1 VGVVA
6 SVLGAVSGIVGL
18 VYRLGVAAEQMIGNW
33 VRARH
38 FRRAPADAVLAGA
51 LVIAGQVEVWL
62 AGADAGLEDGQ
73 RVVLAAS
80 TAVGAVMLV
89 WRRRWPLAIGLLV
102 PLVEMVV
109 VAAVTDYGTVSTF
122 LASLIALYTAAAWSG
137 SRWWW
142 LVLPLR
148 VVAGVTVGEDAA
160 DWAFVGGLAVVSV
173 VAGRVVHNSRRVAD
187 ELARVNEAL
196 RDERETTARLMISEE
211 RTAIAREV
219 HDILA
224 HTVSVMVVQAEMAE
238 ELFDKDGQRSR
249 SAITSVQS
257 TGREA
262 LTELRRILA
271 FLRTS
276 DSIDADIQPQPQLAR
291 LPELVE
297 SLGEAGLTVSVT
309 VTGEVRRLAP
319 GVDLCAFR
327 VVQEALTNVLRHS
340 GCSTA
345 RADLRYHR
353 NAIEVEIVDDG
364 SGRSAPVTLEGAGH
378 GLRGMRERVA
388 LYGGEITTGP
398 KAGGGFVVRARLPD
412 AAVLS

>member
-1 VGVVA
+1 MTRQHP
-6 SVLGAVSGIVGL
+6 LQTWL
-18 VYRLGVAAEQMIGNW
+18 
-33 VRARH
+33 RAGQ
-38 FRRAPADAVLAGA
+38 FRRASVDALLAGA
-51 LVIAGQVEVWL
+51 LVIVGQAEVWL
-62 AGADAGLEDGQ
+62 AGADAGLGTGQ
-73 RVVLAAS
+73 RVLLAAS
-80 TAVGAVMLV
+80 TAVGAVMLAF
-89 WRRRWPLAIGLLV
+89 RRRWPLAVGLLV
-102 PLVEMVV
+102 PSIEMLV
-109 VAAVTDYGTVSTF
+109 VAAVTDYGAVSVF
-122 LASLIALYTAAAWSG
+122 LGSLIALYSAAAWSG

-142 LVLPLR
+142 LVLPVR
-148 VVAGVTVGEDAA
+148 VIAGIVGGGDAA
-160 DWAFVGGLAVVSV
+160 DWAFIGGLAVVSV
-173 VAGRVVHNSRRVAD
+173 VAGRVVHNSRRVAE

-196 RDERETTARLMISEE
+196 RDERETTARLMIAEE

-224 HTVSVMVVQAEMAE
+224 HTVSVMVVQAELAE

-249 SAITSVQS
+249 SAIASVQS

-276 DSIDADIQPQPQLAR
+276 DSSDADIQPQPQLAR

-297 SLGEAGLTVSVT
+297 TLGEAGLTVSVT
-309 VTGEVRRLAP
+309 VSGEVRRLAP

-345 RADLRYHR
+345 RANLRYHR

-364 SGRSAPVTLEGAGH
+364 SGGTAQAAAQGFGH
-378 GLRGMRERVA
+378 GLRGMHERVA
-388 LYGGEITTGP
+388 LYGGEITAGP
-398 KAGGGFVVRARLPD
+398 NAGGGFVVHARLPD
-412 AAVLS
+412 VAALS